1 MRFDLSKFQGL
12 PDKAGTVGTSGD
24 SVENTSSVA
33 SPLTNSEWVQV
44 GTLDGGKPD
53 PVPTPDQVGTE
64 WGHREALQT
73 LAVPTVPTVPT
84 PKSNTCTKNTG
95 ADLWGQITQSAE
107 WLVQR
112 FPNEDEALRFV
123 ETVSPRHTASRH
135 GASVQVDFQPLE
147 AVASRRP

>member
-1 MRFDLSKFQGL
+1 MAIIDDFYV
-12 PDKAGTVGTSGD
+12 GTVGTSVY
-24 SVENTSSVA
+24 SVENTGSVA

-64 WGHREALQT
+64 WEHREALQT

-84 PKSNTCTKNTG
+84 QKSNTCTKNTG
-95 ADLWGQITQSAE
+95 ADLWAQITQSAE
-107 WLVQR
+107 WLVLR

-123 ETVSPRHTASRH
+123 EAVHPRHPASQH

-147 AVASRRP
+147 VVASRRP

>member
-64 WGHREALQT
+64 WEHREALQT
-73 LAVPTVPTVPT
+73 LAVPTVPT

-95 ADLWGQITQSAE
+95 ADLWAQIAQSAE
-107 WLVQR
+107 WFTVR
-112 FPNEDEALRFV
+112 FPNEDEALRFTEIV
-123 ETVSPRHTASRH
+123 APLHPASRY
-135 GASVQVDFQPLE
+135 GASVQVDFPE
-147 AVASRRP
+147 NRDY